1 MQQSDSYNQKT
12 FLTPSRKSLSTIY
25 RSFFKSNLDFAD
37 MIYGKSFYQS
47 FKEKIEMVEYKAA
60 LVIIGTIKGTSS
72 DRLYQEL
79 GSGFLADRR

>member
-25 RSFFKSNLDFAD
+25 KSFFRSNLDYSD
-37 MIYGKSFYQS
+37 MIYDKSFYQS

-60 LVIIGTIKGTSS
+60 LVIIGTTKGTSS

-79 GSGFLADRR
+79 GSGFLGDRR